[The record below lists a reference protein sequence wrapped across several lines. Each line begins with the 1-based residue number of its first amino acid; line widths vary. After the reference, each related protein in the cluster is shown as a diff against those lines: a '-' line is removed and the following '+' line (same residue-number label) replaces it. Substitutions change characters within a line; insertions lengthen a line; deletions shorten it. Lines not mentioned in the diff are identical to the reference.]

1 MEDKSKKKLYPKEW
15 ILLEEPVE
23 DIHSLIYYSKALI
36 SSGDSM
42 AREASVLGIPGI
54 YIGQRIMSVN
64 SVLQDL
70 SELHIVKIDRFDSEF
85 KNIIKNATYERQKI
99 IREMLDEEFISV
111 NKFIKK
117 IVKIIVK

>member
-1 MEDKSKKKLYPKEW
+1 
-15 ILLEEPVE
+15 
-23 DIHSLIYYSKALI
+23 
-36 SSGDSM
+36 
-42 AREASVLGIPGI
+42 
-54 YIGQRIMSVN
+54 MSVN